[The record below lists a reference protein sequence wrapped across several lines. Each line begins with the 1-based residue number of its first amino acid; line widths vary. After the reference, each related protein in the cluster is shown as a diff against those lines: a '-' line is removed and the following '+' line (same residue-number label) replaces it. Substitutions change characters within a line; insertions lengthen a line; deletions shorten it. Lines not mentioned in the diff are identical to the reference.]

1 MKGFVKGVFSSIFGI
16 CNYYF
21 KSVGKLFEEV
31 PMYKAF
37 VKESGLKKEQDPA
50 KETAKNT
57 AELNAKLDE
66 LNKNLKELTF

>member
-21 KSVGKLFEEV
+21 KSVGKLFVEV

-37 VKESGLKKEQDPA
+37 VEESGLKKKQDPA
-50 KETAKNT
+50 KQITENTAKI
-57 AELNAKLDE
+57 NANLDE
-66 LNKNLKELTF
+66 LTKSLNDLRL